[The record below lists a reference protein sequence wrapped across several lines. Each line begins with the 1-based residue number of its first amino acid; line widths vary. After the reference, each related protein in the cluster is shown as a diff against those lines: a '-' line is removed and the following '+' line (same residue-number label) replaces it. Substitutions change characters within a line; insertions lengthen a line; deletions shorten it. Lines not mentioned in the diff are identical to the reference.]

1 MFLICSKSKNIEK
14 KEKKKTNIL
23 MEQEVFSNVLEM
35 KNNKSL
41 LYEIEM

>member
-1 MFLICSKSKNIEK
+1 
-14 KEKKKTNIL
+14 

-41 LYEIEM
+41 LYEIEMWTTLQCNLNWVWILH

>member
-14 KEKKKTNIL
+14 TKEKKKIL

-35 KNNKSL
+35 RNNNSL

>member
-14 KEKKKTNIL
+14 TNIL
-23 MEQEVFSNVLEM
+23 MKQEGFSNVLEM
-35 KNNKSL
+35 RNNNSL